1 MTNDTITPAELIGRN
16 AHMEAMTMMT
26 QMNNAHPA
34 SWRITIPEN
43 PKLRMFVPEYR
54 KAYMSA
60 FNRMMDEYIRANS

>member
-1 MTNDTITPAELIGRN
+1 MTTETITPAEQIGRN
-16 AHMEAMTMMT
+16 AHMEAMTIITHYM
-26 QMNNAHPA
+26 NAHPA

-43 PKLRMFVPEYR
+43 PKLRMFIPEYK